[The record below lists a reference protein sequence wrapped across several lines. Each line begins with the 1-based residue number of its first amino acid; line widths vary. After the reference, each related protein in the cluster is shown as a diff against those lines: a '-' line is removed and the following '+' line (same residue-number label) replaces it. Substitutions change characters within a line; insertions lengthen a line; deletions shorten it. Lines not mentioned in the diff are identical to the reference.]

1 MKAFKEAIKSYLD
14 KRANEDPL
22 FAESY
27 KKESKNLDGC
37 VNYILSEVQKIAKED
52 CAVMTDDEVFC
63 LAVHYYDE
71 DTAKADKPVNARVVI
86 SGEYVPSQKI
96 TQSAER
102 DNVKN
107 MAKPKAVKNNTS
119 DKRQLSLFG
128 F

>member
-37 VNYILSEVQKIAKED
+37 VNYILSEVQKIAEKG
-52 CAVMTDDEVFC
+52 CAAMTDDEVFC

-71 DTAKADKPVNARVVI
+71 DAAKADKPVNARVVI
-86 SGEYVPSQKI
+86 SGEYAPSQE
-96 TQSAER
+96 TGQSAQT
-102 DNVKN
+102 DKVKN
-107 MAKPKAVKNNTS
+107 VAKRKAVKNNTS

>member
-37 VNYILSEVQKIAKED
+37 VNYILSEVQKIARKG
-52 CAVMTDDEVFC
+52 CAAMTDDEVFC

-71 DTAKADKPVNARVVI
+71 DAAYFQPCGNSRQAIPV
-86 SGEYVPSQKI
+86 
-96 TQSAER
+96 
-102 DNVKN
+102 
-107 MAKPKAVKNNTS
+107 
-119 DKRQLSLFG
+119 
-128 F
+128 